1 MTDLDKL
8 NITFDY
14 SEETDILT
22 ISLGTGE
29 PSFSEEV
36 DDILLVDR
44 GYFSGQITGFQI
56 MDVKLHEIKEVQIQ
70 AFITEAIKQEEKQFA
85 DFMRQRTQLPSL
97 INNRISS
104 DSRLRGI
111 LAQA

>member
-1 MTDLDKL
+1 MDQL

-14 SEETDILT
+14 DEETDILM

-44 GYFSGQITGFQI
+44 GYFSGQITGFQV
-56 MDVKLHEIKEVQIQ
+56 MDVKLHGIKKVQLD
-70 AFITEAIKQEEKQFA
+70 AFIAKAIQKEKKLIESY
-85 DFMRQRTQLPSL
+85 MRQRTGL
-97 INNRISS
+97 SS
-104 DSRLRGI
+104 MIHSRMASDPKIRDV
-111 LAQA
+111 LAEA

>member
-1 MTDLDKL
+1 MDKL

-14 SEETDILT
+14 NEETDILT

-29 PSFSEEV
+29 PSHSEEV

-56 MDVKLHEIKEVQIQ
+56 MDVKLHGIKEVQVG
-70 AFITEAIKQEEKQFA
+70 AFINKAIKREKKQFEN
-85 DFMRQRTQLPSL
+85 FLQQRTKLPSL
-97 INNRISS
+97 IHNRMSS
-104 DSRLRGI
+104 DTLIREI
-111 LAQA
+111 LAET

>member
-1 MTDLDKL
+1 MDKL

-14 SEETDILT
+14 DEETDILT

-29 PSFSEEV
+29 PSHSEEI

-56 MDVKLHEIKEVQIQ
+56 MDVKLHGIKEVQVQ
-70 AFITEAIKQEEKQFA
+70 SFITKAIKREQKQFEKHI
-85 DFMRQRTQLPSL
+85 QERTRLPSL
-97 INNRISS
+97 IHSRISS
-104 DSRLRGI
+104 DNRVRQI
-111 LAQA
+111 LAEA